1 MNKKELQVYV
11 ISMEQREGK
20 LYLIVKGTLSFIP
33 LHISMAPGSTNHGMM
48 GAWRE
53 AWRWRERELF
63 IVIEDDVEMSVW
75 WYRALANLWTR
86 YGDRWH

>member
-1 MNKKELQVYV
+1 M
-11 ISMEQREGK
+11 
-20 LYLIVKGTLSFIP
+20 T
-33 LHISMAPGSTNHGMM
+33 PGSTNQGMM

-86 YGDRWH
+86 YGDRWAGTLHGWRVVWCNCS

>member
-1 MNKKELQVYV
+1 
-11 ISMEQREGK
+11 
-20 LYLIVKGTLSFIP
+20 
-33 LHISMAPGSTNHGMM
+33 MAPGSTNHGMM

-75 WYRALANLWTR
+75 WYRALANLWIR

>member
-1 MNKKELQVYV
+1 M
-11 ISMEQREGK
+11 S
-20 LYLIVKGTLSFIP
+20 TL
-33 LHISMAPGSTNHGMM
+33 PGSTNLGLS

-75 WYRALANLWTR
+75 WYRAIANLWTR
-86 YGDRWH
+86 YGDRWHQGLLLLALFLPL

>member
-1 MNKKELQVYV
+1 M
-11 ISMEQREGK
+11 S
-20 LYLIVKGTLSFIP
+20 
-33 LHISMAPGSTNHGMM
+33 

-75 WYRALANLWTR
+75 WYRAIANLWTR
-86 YGDRWH
+86 YGDRSQ